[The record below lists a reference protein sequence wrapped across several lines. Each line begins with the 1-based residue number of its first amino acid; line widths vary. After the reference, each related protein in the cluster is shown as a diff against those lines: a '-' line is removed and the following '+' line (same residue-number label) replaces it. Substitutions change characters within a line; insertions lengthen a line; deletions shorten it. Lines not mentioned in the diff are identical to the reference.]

1 MGLNSANY
9 HQGDIAPIIYRMGVM
24 NQQLIH
30 RSLNLG
36 LVAEAKQLQRI
47 DHHLVWLLH
56 KSTSF
61 DFVAEVSQG
70 RTLLVGEGNLS
81 FTLSLAAMSGV
92 TPSRL
97 IATTFENKEEL
108 SSDAIANA
116 EALRRKGVTVLHGID
131 ASNLTSVFGSW
142 RFDTIVFQFP
152 HAGSRDAVEG
162 HNPNF
167 ILVRDFLISA
177 AAQLHRGG
185 KILISAVDSPHYR
198 GAFQFDEAA
207 DVAGFAPPE
216 SYPFDPSAFPEY
228 EHTMTHQSGS
238 AIDHHDEFSTW
249 VFRRT

>member
-1 MGLNSANY
+1 MYDKGSFSCHHSQRQESMTLASAQ
-9 HQGDIAPIIYRMGVM
+9 HATTLSPIIYSMGVM

-47 DHHLVWLLH
+47 ERHLAWLLH
-56 KSTSF
+56 KSASF

-92 TPSRL
+92 VPSRL
-97 IATTFENKEEL
+97 IATTFENKEAL
-108 SSDAIANA
+108 SSDAITNA
-116 EALRRKGVTVLHGID
+116 EALRRKGVTVLHGVD
-131 ASNLTSVFGSW
+131 GSSLASVFGSW
-142 RFDTIVFQFP
+142 RFDTIV
-152 HAGSRDAVEG
+152 
-162 HNPNF
+162 
-167 ILVRDFLISA
+167 
-177 AAQLHRGG
+177 
-185 KILISAVDSPHYR
+185 
-198 GAFQFDEAA
+198 FQFDEAA

-249 VFRRT
+249 VFRKQT

>member
-1 MGLNSANY
+1 MTHASVQ
-9 HQGDIAPIIYRMGVM
+9 HVTTISPIIYRMGVM

-47 DHHLVWLLH
+47 DRHLTWLLH

-81 FTLSLAAMSGV
+81 FTRSLAAMSGI
-92 TPSRL
+92 TPSKL

-108 SSDAIANA
+108 STDAIANA
-116 EALRRKGVTVLHGID
+116 EALRHKGVTVLHGVD
-131 ASNLTSVFGSW
+131 ASSLASVFGSW

-185 KILISAVDSPHYR
+185 KVLISVVDSPHYR

-207 DVAGFAPPE
+207 DIAGFAPPE

-249 VFRRT
+249 VFRKQA

>member
-1 MGLNSANY
+1 MILASAQQTNT
-9 HQGDIAPIIYRMGVM
+9 ISPILYSMGVM

-47 DHHLVWLLH
+47 DRHLVWLLH
-56 KSTSF
+56 KSVSF
-61 DFVAEVSQG
+61 NFVAGVSQG
-70 RTLLVGEGNLS
+70 RTLLVGEGNMS
-81 FTLSLAAMSGV
+81 FTLSLAAISGI

-116 EALRRKGVTVLHGID
+116 EALRRKGITVLHGID
-131 ASNLTSVFGSW
+131 ASNLASVFGAW

-185 KILISAVDSPHYR
+185 KVLISAVDSPHYR

-207 DVAGFAPPE
+207 DIAGFAPPE

-238 AIDHHDEFSTW
+238 AIDHHNEFSTW
-249 VFRRT
+249 VFRKRV

>member
-1 MGLNSANY
+1 MTFASVQHATN
-9 HQGDIAPIIYRMGVM
+9 ITPIIYSMGVM

-36 LVAEAKQLQRI
+36 LLAEAKQLQRI
-47 DHHLVWLLH
+47 DRHLTWLLH
-56 KSTSF
+56 KSSSF

-81 FTLSLAAMSGV
+81 FTLSLAGMSGV
-92 TPSRL
+92 IPNRL

-116 EALRRKGVTVLHGID
+116 EALRRKGITVLHGID
-131 ASNLTSVFGSW
+131 ASNLASVFGSW
-142 RFDTIVFQFP
+142 RFNTIVFQFP

-177 AAQLHRGG
+177 AAQLYHGG
-185 KILISAVDSPHYR
+185 KVLISAIDSLHYR

-207 DVAGFAPPE
+207 DIAGFSPPE

-249 VFRRT
+249 VFRK

>member
-1 MGLNSANY
+1 MGLNNANY
-9 HQGDIAPIIYRMGVM
+9 HQGYIAPIIYNLGIM

-36 LVAEAKQLQRI
+36 LLAEAKQLQRM
-47 DHHLVWLLH
+47 DRHLIWLWH
-56 KSTSF
+56 KSASF
-61 DFVAEVSQG
+61 DFVAEVSLG

-81 FTLSLAAMSGV
+81 FALSLAEMPGIM
-92 TPSRL
+92 PSKL

-108 SSDAIANA
+108 SPDAITNA
-116 EALRRKGVTVLHGID
+116 EALRRMGVTVLHGVD
-131 ASNLTSVFGSW
+131 ASNLTSVFGLW

-152 HAGSRDAVEG
+152 HAGSREDVG
-162 HNPNF
+162 GRNPNF

-177 AAQLHRGG
+177 AAQLQRSG
-185 KILISAVDSPHYR
+185 KVLISAVDSPHYR

-207 DVAGFAPPE
+207 DITGFAPPE

-238 AIDHHDEFSTW
+238 AMDHHDEFSTW
-249 VFRRT
+249 VFRK

>member
-1 MGLNSANY
+1 MIPTAAQQTNTIS
-9 HQGDIAPIIYRMGVM
+9 PIIYRMGVM

-36 LVAEAKQLQRI
+36 LVTEAKQLQCI
-47 DHHLVWLLH
+47 DRHLTWLLY

-81 FTLSLAAMSGV
+81 FTLSLAAMSGI

-97 IATTFENKEEL
+97 IATTFDNKEEL
-108 SSDAIANA
+108 SSDAITNA
-116 EALRRKGVTVLHGID
+116 EALRRKGVTVLHGVD
-131 ASNLTSVFGSW
+131 ASNLASVFGSW
-142 RFDTIVFQFP
+142 RFDSIVFQFP
-152 HAGSRDAVEG
+152 HAGSREEVEG

-177 AAQLHRGG
+177 AAQLNRGG
-185 KILISAVDSPHYR
+185 KVLISAVDSPHYR

-207 DVAGFAPPE
+207 DVSGFAPPE

-238 AIDHHDEFSTW
+238 AIEHHDEFSTW
-249 VFRRT
+249 VFRK

>member
-47 DHHLVWLLH
+47 DRHLIWLLH

-81 FTLSLAAMSGV
+81 FTVSLAVMSGV
-92 TPSRL
+92 SPSRL

-108 SSDAIANA
+108 SFDAIVNA
-116 EALRRKGVTVLHGID
+116 EVLRRKGVTVLHGVD
-131 ASNLTSVFGSW
+131 GSSLASVFGSW

-167 ILVRDFLISA
+167 ILVSDQR
-177 AAQLHRGG
+177 
-185 KILISAVDSPHYR
+185 
-198 GAFQFDEAA
+198 
-207 DVAGFAPPE
+207 
-216 SYPFDPSAFPEY
+216 
-228 EHTMTHQSGS
+228 GS
-238 AIDHHDEFSTW
+238 ATESRRQSADFSG
-249 VFRRT
+249 

>member
-1 MGLNSANY
+1 
-9 HQGDIAPIIYRMGVM
+9 M

-47 DHHLVWLLH
+47 DRHLTWLLH

-61 DFVAEVSQG
+61 DFVAEISQG

-81 FTLSLAAMSGV
+81 FTLSLAAMSGI

-108 SSDAIANA
+108 SSDTIVNA
-116 EALRRKGVTVLHGID
+116 EALRRKGVTVLHSVDGSSL
-131 ASNLTSVFGSW
+131 ASVFGSW

-177 AAQLHRGG
+177 ATQLHRGG
-185 KILISAVDSPHYR
+185 KVLISAVDSPHYR

-207 DVAGFAPPE
+207 DIAGFAPPE

-238 AIDHHDEFSTW
+238 AIGHHDEFSTW
-249 VFRRT
+249 VFRKQV